1 MEFLNKAKDNLR
13 AARICFENDLY
24 DACVNRAYY
33 AALQAVVSALSAKG
47 VRREKID
54 HKWVQAEFSG
64 KLIHRQK
71 VYPSKLKSYLSDM
84 QALRDQADY
93 KSENVSRQDAA
104 QQLRKSEEMLSI
116 IGKESA

>member
-1 MEFLNKAKDNLR
+1 MEFLKKAKDNLR

-24 DACVNRAYY
+24 DACVNHAYY

-71 VYPSKLKSYLSDM
+71 VYPSKLKSYLSEI
-84 QALRDQADY
+84 
-93 KSENVSRQDAA
+93 KP
-104 QQLRKSEEMLSI
+104 I
-116 IGKESA
+116 IKVKM